1 MQQTTLKEDLDCE
14 PQFTRQEEG
23 SLGLTLSYMYRIEP
37 RHLSLVI
44 SLNWETVIY
53 TDV

>member
-23 SLGLTLSYMYRIEP
+23 SLGLTLSYMY
-37 RHLSLVI
+37 LSLVI
-44 SLNWETVIY
+44 SLNLETVIY